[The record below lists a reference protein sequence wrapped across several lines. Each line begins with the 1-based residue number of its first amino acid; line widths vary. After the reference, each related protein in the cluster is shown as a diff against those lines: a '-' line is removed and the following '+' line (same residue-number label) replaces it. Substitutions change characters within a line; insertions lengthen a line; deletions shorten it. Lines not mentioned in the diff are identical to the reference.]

1 MSYTLQLN
9 SMIDDLEN
17 APLGERKESIM
28 RYLENALNASKKEE
42 DRLMFDHCIE
52 ALKLLRKTRHS
63 LRLSG
68 VQPGDLVSIENA
80 IINLK
85 TLHEE
90 ANSHFMSIFQ
100 TEMLIQSI
108 FSLGA
113 LLILSI
119 VLTVI
124 AILITAVYF

>member
-9 SMIDDLEN
+9 SMIDNLAN

-100 TEMLIQSI
+100 TEMLIQLI

-113 LLILSI
+113 LILSI

-124 AILITAVYF
+124 AILITTVYF

>member
-9 SMIDDLEN
+9 SMIDNLAN

-42 DRLMFDHCIE
+42 DRLMLDHCIE

-100 TEMLIQSI
+100 TEMLIQLI

-113 LLILSI
+113 LILSI

-124 AILITAVYF
+124 AILITTVYF